1 MDRMVKFHRNQTRI
15 EEMVLP
21 APFALV
27 HFSALKEHE
36 MVDPVHLDELSRE
49 IKRDGFLFFPVM
61 VDRSSLVILDGH
73 HRVSA
78 LIDLGC
84 QLIPSFLV
92 DYQDESIQVSS
103 WRPEIPVE
111 KESVILR
118 GLSGK
123 PFPPKTSRHIWP
135 WPIPR
140 CPFPLGFLKID
151 MEIPSSFGNF
161 R

>member
-1 MDRMVKFHRNQTRI
+1 MERMVKFHRNQTRMG
-15 EEMVLP
+15 EMVLP
-21 APFALV
+21 APFALI

-36 MVDPVHLDELSRE
+36 MVDPVHKEELFKE
-49 IKRDGFLFFPVM
+49 IQRDGFLFFPAM

-92 DYQDESIQVSS
+92 DYQDESIH
-103 WRPEIPVE
+103 
-111 KESVILR
+111 VILR

-140 CPFPLGFLKID
+140 FPFPLSFLRVD
-151 MEIPSSFGNF
+151 QGNHSSFGNF
-161 R
+161 